1 MSIEDLLY
9 DAHDKGL
16 REEVMKEVGI
26 IKSGVNKVKGER
38 SLTLEMTYQ
47 LAYDRVIDRWKR
59 FHLR

>member
-26 IKSGVNKVKGER
+26 IREDAVMHKKER
-38 SLTLEMTYQ
+38 SLSLEMVYQ
-47 LAYDRVIDRWKR
+47 LAYERVIERSKV
-59 FHLR
+59 

>member
-26 IKSGVNKVKGER
+26 IREDAVRHEKER
-38 SLTLEMTYQ
+38 SLSLEMVYQ
-47 LAYDRVIDRWKR
+47 LAYERVIERSKV
-59 FHLR
+59 

>member
-26 IKSGVNKVKGER
+26 IREDAVRHKKER
-38 SLTLEMTYQ
+38 SLSLEMVYQ
-47 LAYDRVIDRWKR
+47 LAYDRVIKR
-59 FHLR
+59 SKV